1 MSTITTS
8 RSRASLALATA
19 LALIAAMFI
28 VGAPTASATPSP
40 SVVICH
46 ATNSQ
51 SNPYTRNRVNT
62 SSVEEEGNRYLNGH
76 GDHTGPVWFEGIAVK
91 WGDIIPKF
99 TYTNPQT
106 QVVTEYPGYN
116 LTEEGLAILENG
128 CKGLPELIVDVALTG
143 SECQVGE
150 TADFATM
157 TVTNRQSSTESI
169 DFTLDGPGSAVR
181 FGEGLLPG
189 ASESFSIPESE
200 FGTWV
205 LRVDGQEATQSVTLT
220 SEGCPADIVPPVTPE
235 APTFVEPTCT
245 TLDGA
250 AVQVP
255 KNTDA
260 ITYKQSG
267 TPAPGATVT
276 VKATAN
282 EGYTIVEGATTEW
295 VHTYKT
301 VAELNCPP
309 PAAVPAA
316 VTPPTFTNA
325 TCEVPASMSIP
336 ADTAQIAYTTVGAAT
351 PGTTVTVTAKP
362 IGNVVLTGYP
372 TGGWSHTFTAA
383 PTNCGSAVGGTEDED
398 ATDDSDSSDDEQVVA
413 GSDDEQ
419 VVASS
424 EDELAST
431 GANTGPVGLGLLL
444 ILSGAAFVTARR
456 LALK

>member
-19 LALIAAMFI
+19 LSLIAAMFML
-28 VGAPTASATPSP
+28 GAPTASATPSQ

-62 SSVEEEGNRYLNGH
+62 SSVEEEGNRFLNGH
-76 GDHTGPVWFEGIAVK
+76 GDHTGPVWFDGIKEK
-91 WGDIIPKF
+91 WGDIIPAF
-99 TYTNPQT
+99 SYTNPRT
-106 QVVTEYPGYN
+106 GKVTDYPGYN
-116 LTEEGLAILENG
+116 LDKGAEILANG
-128 CKGLPELIVDVALTG
+128 CKGVSEVIVDFDLSG

-150 TADFATM
+150 AGDFATL
-157 TVTNRQSSTESI
+157 TVTNLQNSTESI
-169 DFTLDGPGSAVR
+169 DFTLDGPGSAIR

-189 ASESFSIPESE
+189 SSEQFTIPKSE

-205 LRVDGQEATQSVTLT
+205 LSVDGQEATKSVTLT
-220 SEGCPADIVPPVTPE
+220 SRGCPVDLVPPVTPD
-235 APTFVEPTCT
+235 APTFVEATCT
-245 TLDGA
+245 ALDGA
-250 AVQVP
+250 EVQVP

-282 EGYTIVEGATTEW
+282 DGYTIVEGATTEW

-316 VTPPTFTNA
+316 VTQPTFTNA
-325 TCEVPASMSIP
+325 TCAAPASMVIP
-336 ADTAQIAYTTVGAAT
+336 ANTSQITYTAVGTAT
-351 PGTTVTVTAKP
+351 PGYDRHGHGEADWQRRPDRVPHGRV
-362 IGNVVLTGYP
+362 
-372 TGGWSHTFTAA
+372 
-383 PTNCGSAVGGTEDED
+383 
-398 ATDDSDSSDDEQVVA
+398 
-413 GSDDEQ
+413 
-419 VVASS
+419 
-424 EDELAST
+424 ELHLRCST
-431 GANTGPVGLGLLL
+431 HQL
-444 ILSGAAFVTARR
+444 
-456 LALK
+456 